1 MVNVKPTKI
10 ATIRELHRW
19 VPAVVAVE
27 IVPVAVAMA
36 VEAETLMMMTMP
48 TQVRITLYLLIAM
61 FRHASGNLTTGI

>member
-10 ATIRELHRW
+10 ATIWELHRW

-27 IVPVAVAMA
+27 VVPVAVA